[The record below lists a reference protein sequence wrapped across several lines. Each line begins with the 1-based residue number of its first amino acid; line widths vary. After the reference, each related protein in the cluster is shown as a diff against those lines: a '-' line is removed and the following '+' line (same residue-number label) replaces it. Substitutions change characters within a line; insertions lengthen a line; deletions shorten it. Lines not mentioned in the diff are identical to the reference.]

1 MKEESVM
8 TNTMSRA
15 YRNKDY
21 QADFAQR
28 LVKAV
33 GYEDAVRTC
42 YENQWLGTLVHVQ
55 RLQQFYHA

>member
-1 MKEESVM
+1 M
-8 TNTMSRA
+8 TYTMSRA

-33 GYEDAVRTC
+33 GYENAIREC

-55 RLQQFYHA
+55 RLQQLYHV

>member
-1 MKEESVM
+1 ML
-8 TNTMSRA
+8 NTMNEIVEHR
-15 YRNKDY
+15 DD